1 MNNIY
6 KFIIAVAITP
16 LLYLVH
22 AAIDRYPGHEFA
34 VYMAAEAHPDS
45 HPIHHP

>member
-1 MNNIY
+1 MNYID

-16 LLYLVH
+16 LLYLVN
-22 AAIDRYPGHEFA
+22 AAVDRYLGHELA
-34 VYMAAEAHPDS
+34 ASMAAEAHPGS